1 METKVNYVL
10 VGLFALLLSVAMIA
24 GVLWLSA
31 GKQYRAEYDTYLAYM
46 NESVSGLNLNAPVK
60 YRGVEVGQI
69 NLITLDK
76 ENPEQV
82 RLEFAIERGIPIKQD
97 TVAVLKSQGLTGIA
111 YIELSGGS
119 STSPLLEP
127 KKSAPYPVIK
137 TGPSLMGRLDTALST
152 LLNNLNTT
160 TENLNA
166 LLDEDNRKV
175 LKHTLADVSVLSR
188 TLAAHKAD
196 IDKSLTN
203 TSLTMENVAQ
213 ISVQLPQLIEKIG
226 RTTESIEKMG
236 KEMSRASAGVRTTLD
251 DVGPD
256 VRRFANDGLPELE
269 RMMVS
274 MRELMVSLQRLTE
287 QVEQNPGVLLRGKD
301 ARQRGPGE

>member
-31 GKQYRAEYDTYLAYM
+31 GKQYRAEYDTYVAFM

-97 TVAVLKSQGLTGIA
+97 TIAVLKSQGLTGIA

-213 ISVQLPQLIEKIG
+213 VSVQLPQLIEKIG

-274 MRELMVSLQRLTE
+274 MRELMVSLQRLSE

>member
-1 METKVNYVL
+1 
-10 VGLFALLLSVAMIA
+10 
-24 GVLWLSA
+24 
-31 GKQYRAEYDTYLAYM
+31 
-46 NESVSGLNLNAPVK
+46 
-60 YRGVEVGQI
+60 
-69 NLITLDK
+69 
-76 ENPEQV
+76 
-82 RLEFAIERGIPIKQD
+82 
-97 TVAVLKSQGLTGIA
+97 LTGIA

-256 VRRFANDGLPELE
+256 VKRFANDGLPELE